1 MNPWYVTIRNISVL
15 IGVAIATVAVW
26 ILSVLPLMLHQ
37 SWATFVILPTGHCGV
52 TSIDLTITTI
62 FAGWTFILGR
72 LSRFIF
78 VGRFAS
84 WFRLASLMM
93 SVAMFLFAQ
102 GLFMPANLFSPCVFP
117 HLALAAGVIAIAW
130 YVHSHKIPDA

>member
-84 WFRLASLMM
+84 WFRLASFHILHWPLVSLLLLGM
-93 SVAMFLFAQ
+93 STRTKYR
-102 GLFMPANLFSPCVFP
+102 MPRQ
-117 HLALAAGVIAIAW
+117 
-130 YVHSHKIPDA
+130 